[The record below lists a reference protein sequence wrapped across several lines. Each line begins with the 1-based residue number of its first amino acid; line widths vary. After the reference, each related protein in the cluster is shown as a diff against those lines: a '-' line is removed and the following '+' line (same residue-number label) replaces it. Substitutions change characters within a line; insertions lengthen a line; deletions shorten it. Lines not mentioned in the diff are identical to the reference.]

1 MARQIANL
9 TQARINAIKEGDE
22 LHDGA
27 LTGLSVR
34 AGKKRTVWR
43 VRVPVAKDGPNWVFK
58 SEVFGDTRTHDLDA
72 ARKQAKIIIG
82 RLLEKH
88 GDPDR
93 ERRETQ
99 ADQLTLETA
108 WTSYINRCRFKGRSE
123 RTIDEYEQMLE
134 RHFSDWKGKTLT
146 ALAGDRNAFDQ
157 RFMSLTRTKG
167 KYAANGAVRA
177 FRAVW
182 NHARRKND
190 TLPEGPFL
198 VLDGLNKTED
208 RKIAYTPEELPST
221 IEALWQLDPIRA
233 GYHFTLFLTGVRGGG
248 LRIAKRE
255 HFDRKAGT
263 LYLENHKGKPFTIPL
278 SPALIS
284 LLDCLMQIGAERFPR
299 NPFLF
304 PSHSE
309 AGCII
314 DARAA
319 IPVPA
324 AFAAHRKKHGRK
336 AVESVRSHQWRN
348 SYISLAK
355 VAGIGGT
362 DCRMLVDHAVKTDA
376 HSGYDSPM
384 LTYLK
389 ERQHAMSKYL
399 LTAAKLGGDFK
410 FTPQEFETR
419 RKGAK
424 TLKREVRKDPALSEL
439 V

>member
-1 MARQIANL
+1 MARQVANL
-9 TQARINAIKEGDE
+9 TQARVNAIKEGEE
-22 LHDGA
+22 LYDGA
-27 LTGLSVR
+27 LPGLSVR
-34 AGKKRTVWR
+34 AGLKRTVWR
-43 VRVPVAKDGPNWVFK
+43 VRVAVAKDGPNWRFK
-58 SEVFGDTRTHDLDA
+58 SEVLGDIRSFDLDA
-72 ARKQAKIIIG
+72 ARKQAKIVIG

-221 IEALWQLDPIRA
+221 IDALWQLDPIRA

-248 LRIAKRE
+248 LRTAKRE
-255 HFDRKAGT
+255 HFDRKDGT

-284 LLDCLMQIGAERFPR
+284 LLDCMMQIGAERFPR

-304 PSHSE
+304 PAHSGE
-309 AGCII
+309 GCII

-336 AVESVRSHQWRN
+336 IVKSVRTHQWRN

-355 VAGIGGT
+355 MAGVGGT
-362 DCRMLVDHAVKTDA
+362 DCRMLVDHAVKRDA
-376 HSGYDSPM
+376 HDGYDTPM

-389 ERQHAMSKYL
+389 ERQHAMSKFL
-399 LTAAKLGGDFK
+399 LAAAKLGGDFK
-410 FTPQEFETR
+410 FTLQEFETR
-419 RKGAK
+419 RKDAK
-424 TLKREVRKDPALSEL
+424 TLKREIRKAPEL
-439 V
+439 LGLI